1 MISPII
7 GFHHI
12 AIIASNYE
20 HSKYF
25 YTEILGAK
33 ILAEMYRTS
42 LKSYKLL
49 PDGSQIELFSFP
61 NPSKRPTVPEACGL
75 RYLAFKIKFV
85 ESAIAFLQ
93 RFNIDAAPLRIDQLT
108 GKKFTF
114 FQDHDRLPLGF
125 YH

>member
-1 MISPII
+1 MAAKLNY
-7 GFHHI
+7 FHFLIHQ
-12 AIIASNYE
+12 SV
-20 HSKYF
+20 
-25 YTEILGAK
+25 
-33 ILAEMYRTS
+33 
-42 LKSYKLL
+42 L
-49 PDGSQIELFSFP
+49 PS
-61 NPSKRPTVPEACGL
+61 VPEACGL